1 LPPTEQARVVRSWL
15 TALLATLVLTTS
27 AAAETVTFR
36 SATWP
41 PTPLQQRLAKTAG
54 QTIAEQA
61 STTIR
66 GELYLPPGNG
76 PFPAVVLMPPC
87 TGRLPIK
94 VERADGERYN
104 ALGYALLTVDS
115 FGPRGFEDGCS
126 GVGSSVDL
134 VMDAYGALL
143 YLAELPV
150 IDAERI
156 AIVGY
161 SKGADT
167 ALSAVGFD
175 GVERLFDRQFRAAVA
190 YYPFCQKQEATAVAV
205 PTLILIGERDD
216 WNFAR
221 DCRDMVA
228 RRRDFSAP
236 MRLVVYPEAQH
247 SFNLKLPPRSHYGHH
262 LEYSEAADRAAW
274 SETVSALRQ
283 AFGR

>member
-1 LPPTEQARVVRSWL
+1 MRSWL
-15 TALLATLVLTTS
+15 AALLVTLALTTS
-27 AAAETVTFR
+27 AAAENVTFR

-61 STTIR
+61 SMSIR
-66 GELYLPPGNG
+66 AELYLPPGKG
-76 PFPAVVLMPPC
+76 PFPGVVLMPPC
-87 TGRLPIK
+87 TGRLPVK
-94 VERADGERYN
+94 LERADGERYN
-104 ALGYALLTVDS
+104 ALGYALLAVDS

-143 YLAELPV
+143 YLTDLPF
-150 IDAERI
+150 IDADRI

-190 YYPFCQKQEATAVAV
+190 YYPFCQRQEATAVAV
-205 PTLILIGERDD
+205 PTLVLIGERDD

-221 DCRDMVA
+221 DCRDMMD

-236 MRLVVYPEAQH
+236 MRLVVYPDAHH

-262 LEYSEAADRAAW
+262 LEYNEAADRAAW
-274 SETVSALRQ
+274 AETANALRQ

>member
-1 LPPTEQARVVRSWL
+1 MRLWL
-15 TALLATLVLTTS
+15 TALLATLSLPTA
-27 AAAETVTFR
+27 AAAEPVYFR
-36 SATWP
+36 STTWP
-41 PTPLQQRLAKTAG
+41 PTPLQQRLTTAAG

-61 STTIR
+61 SVKIS
-66 GELYLPPGNG
+66 GELYLPPGKG

-87 TGRLPIK
+87 SGRLPLK
-94 VERADGERYN
+94 AEQADGARYN
-104 ALGYALLTVDS
+104 ALGYALLAVDS
-115 FGPRGFEDGCS
+115 FGPRGFEEGCS

-143 YLAELPV
+143 WLAEQPF
-150 IDAERI
+150 IDPERI

-175 GVERLFDRQFRAAVA
+175 GVERLFDRQFRAAIA
-190 YYPFCQKQEATAVAV
+190 YYPFCQRQEDTAVSV
-205 PTLILIGERDD
+205 PTLILVGELDD

-221 DCRDMVA
+221 DCRDIMA
-228 RRRDFSAP
+228 RRKGLGAP
-236 MRLVVYPEAQH
+236 MRLVVLPDAHH

-262 LEYSEAADRAAW
+262 LEYNEAADRAAW
-274 SETVSALRQ
+274 SETAAALRA

>member
-1 LPPTEQARVVRSWL
+1 MSTASWL
-15 TALLATLVLTTS
+15 AALLATPLLVCS
-27 AAAETVTFR
+27 AAAETVYFR
-36 SATWP
+36 STTWP

-61 STTIR
+61 SVKIA
-66 GELYLPPGNG
+66 GELYLPPGSG

-87 TGRLPIK
+87 SGRLPLRI
-94 VERADGERYN
+94 EEADGARYN
-104 ALGYALLTVDS
+104 ALGYALLAVDS

-143 YLAELPV
+143 HLAELPF
-150 IDAERI
+150 IDPERI

-161 SKGADT
+161 SRGADV
-167 ALSAVGFD
+167 ALAAVGFD

-190 YYPFCQKQEATAVAV
+190 FYPFCQTQEDVAVAV
-205 PTLILIGERDD
+205 PTLILVGELDD

-221 DCRDMVA
+221 DCRNVLA
-228 RRRDFSAP
+228 RRKGLGAP
-236 MRLVVYPEAQH
+236 LRLVVYPDAHH
-247 SFNLKLPPRSHYGHH
+247 SFNLKLPPRRHYGHH
-262 LEYSEAADRAAW
+262 LEYNEAADRAAW
-274 SETVSALRQ
+274 NETVTALRQ

>member
-1 LPPTEQARVVRSWL
+1 MAVLCWAMPTIRSWL
-15 TALLATLVLTTS
+15 AALLATPLLFTS
-27 AAAETVTFR
+27 VAAETVYFR
-36 SATWP
+36 STTWP

-61 STTIR
+61 SVKIA
-66 GELYLPPGNG
+66 GELYLPPGDG

-87 TGRLPIK
+87 SGRLPLKI
-94 VERADGERYN
+94 EQADGARYN
-104 ALGYALLTVDS
+104 ALGYALLAVDS
-115 FGPRGFEDGCS
+115 FGPRGFEDGCG

-143 YLAELPV
+143 WLAAQPF

-161 SKGADT
+161 SKGGDT

-175 GVERLFDRQFRAAVA
+175 GVERLFDRQFRVAVA
-190 YYPFCQKQEATAVAV
+190 YYPFCQRQESIAVSV

-221 DCRDMVA
+221 DCRKLMTQRNGLGA
-228 RRRDFSAP
+228 LI
-236 MRLVVYPEAQH
+236 RLV
-247 SFNLKLPPRSHYGHH
+247 
-262 LEYSEAADRAAW
+262 
-274 SETVSALRQ
+274 
-283 AFGR
+283 

>member
-1 LPPTEQARVVRSWL
+1 VTGVRPGSWL
-15 TALLATLVLTTS
+15 TALLAALSFSTS

-61 STTIR
+61 SVTIR
-66 GELYLPPGNG
+66 GELYLPLGNG
-76 PFPAVVLMPPC
+76 PFPAVVFMPPC
-87 TGRLPIK
+87 TGRLPIEL
-94 VERADGERYN
+94 ERAEGERYN
-104 ALGYALLTVDS
+104 ALGYALLAVDS
-115 FGPRGFEDGCS
+115 FGPRGFEDGCG

-143 YLAELPV
+143 YLAELPF
-150 IDAERI
+150 IDPERI

-161 SKGADT
+161 SKGADA

-190 YYPFCQKQEATAVAV
+190 YYPFCQIQEEVAVAV
-205 PTLILIGERDD
+205 PTLILVGELDD

-221 DCRDMVA
+221 DCRKVIA
-228 RRRDFSAP
+228 RRKRIGAA
-236 MRLVVYPEAQH
+236 MKLVVYPEAHH

-262 LEYSEAADRAAW
+262 LEYNETADHAAW
-274 SETVSALRQ
+274 SETAMALRQ
-283 AFGR
+283 ALGR

>member
-1 LPPTEQARVVRSWL
+1 MPTVRSWF
-15 TALLATLVLTTS
+15 TILLAAPLVFSS
-27 AAAETVTFR
+27 AVAETVTFR

-76 PFPAVVLMPPC
+76 PFPAVILMPPC
-87 TGRLPIK
+87 SGRLPIK

-104 ALGYALLTVDS
+104 ALGYALLAVDS

-143 YLAELPV
+143 YLAELPF
-150 IDAERI
+150 IDPEHI

-161 SKGADT
+161 SRGGDV

-175 GVERLFDRQFRAAVA
+175 GVERLFDRRFRAAVA
-190 YYPFCQKQEATAVAV
+190 YYPFCQTQEHVAVSV
-205 PTLILIGERDD
+205 PTLIAIGELDD
-216 WNFAR
+216 WNLAR
-221 DCRDMVA
+221 DCRKLMTQ
-228 RRRDFSAP
+228 RNGLGAP
-236 MRLVVYPEAQH
+236 IRLVVLPDAHH
-247 SFNLKLPPRSHYGHH
+247 SFNLQLPPRSHYGHH
-262 LEYSEAADRAAW
+262 LEYNEAADRAAW
-274 SETVSALRQ
+274 AETVAALR
-283 AFGR
+283 AVFGR

>member
-1 LPPTEQARVVRSWL
+1 MRSWL
-15 TALLATLVLTTS
+15 TALLATLALTTS

-87 TGRLPIK
+87 TGRLPVK

-104 ALGYALLTVDS
+104 ALGYALLAVDS

-143 YLAELPV
+143 YLAELPF
-150 IDAERI
+150 IDPERI

-190 YYPFCQKQEATAVAV
+190 YYPFCQKQEAAAVAV
-205 PTLILIGERDD
+205 STLILIGERDD

-221 DCRDMVA
+221 DCRDMMT
-228 RRRDFSAP
+228 RRKDFSAP
-236 MRLVVYPEAQH
+236 MRLVVYPETHH

-262 LEYSEAADRAAW
+262 LEYNEAADRAAW
-274 SETVSALRQ
+274 AETAAALRS

>member
-1 LPPTEQARVVRSWL
+1 MLDGPLEDRKLVQNILGQLAREIEGDRNVLDNVEELDVLVV
-15 TALLATLVLTTS
+15 
-27 AAAETVTFR
+27 
-36 SATWP
+36 SATAQDNRSRVSNRHR
-41 PTPLQQRLAKTAG
+41 PTVG
-54 QTIAEQA
+54 
-61 STTIR
+61 
-66 GELYLPPGNG
+66 
-76 PFPAVVLMPPC
+76 AV
-87 TGRLPIK
+87 
-94 VERADGERYN
+94 
-104 ALGYALLTVDS
+104 
-115 FGPRGFEDGCS
+115 GPRGFEDGCS

-143 YLAELPV
+143 YLADLPFV
-150 IDAERI
+150 DPQRI

-167 ALSAVGFD
+167 AVFAVEFD

-190 YYPFCQKQEATAVAV
+190 YYPFCQRQEAAAVAV

-221 DCRDMVA
+221 DCQDMVA

-262 LEYSEAADRAAW
+262 LEYNEAADRAAW
-274 SETVSALRQ
+274 AETVALLRQ